1 MPDPLS
7 PFQRL
12 RSVPR
17 KVWIAVGTVGLL
29 ASALTVVVW
38 PSSPAGTPQAAWSAS
53 GGDATRPTAAP
64 VDGTTC
70 AANVPGM
77 ADFTPVAAMDLP
89 ERVNW
94 ANRDPA
100 YAFDRTAGVAGGF
113 DRVGYC
119 LELTGPAGRQWVWTA
134 MAPFTTDAR
143 RLGLPT
149 RGGQIVRQR
158 VSDLEIASNVEG
170 LTTGTGLPGY
180 LEMWPNSYNVGA
192 SGQIPGA
199 SAGRFDADDDLRG
212 AIAYGSFQVHLVAPT
227 RPSTVA
233 PQTVFAV
240 NGFTSKKNKLSLGI
254 GTAPNGHPDW
264 TLSDNAAAFTER
276 RLTVYAR
283 PSVLTLDQHPRDR
296 QLYPR
301 DAENGAAVLVTGK
314 VRDTRV
320 RAVRLKV
327 TSGAEGWEDTLPVT
341 GAADFTFRRRILATL
356 REYRFELHV
365 LGDGLSRRV
374 GLWEGVVAG
383 DVYVIQGQSNAVS
396 AKYRGSSAG
405 EESPFVR
412 SYGSSTA
419 DRTLS
424 GADRGWNYAVSE
436 AIRQPGSVGQWG
448 IRMAHRLSDTYQVP
462 VAVLNGA
469 ENGKP
474 ISFFQRNDAAPG
486 DLATN
491 YGRLRQRLVAAGVIG
506 RVRAVLW
513 YQGESDDD
521 AAARHVAGFT
531 ALLGDWR
538 REIGTDIPGDSRYY
552 VFQVRT
558 SPCGDSSTGQLR
570 EAQRRMR
577 DTLGV
582 TVLSTN
588 GLSGHQGCHFAWEEG
603 YRELGDRVFRVLA
616 HDLYGGPGDGVAAP
630 DPRSAAF
637 ANAERT
643 EVVVQLRDDDPLT
656 VQPGAQA
663 DFRVNGG
670 TVTVTGVAYRDGG
683 RLVLTLSGPADGVSG
698 VSYLG
703 HAGAGPWIVN
713 ATGSGLLA
721 FHNLTIAAGPPPA
734 GGS

>member
-1 MPDPLS
+1 MSDPLS

-29 ASALTVVVW
+29 VCALAVVAW
-38 PSSPAGTPQAAWSAS
+38 PPSPIGTPQAAWSTS
-53 GGDATRPTAAP
+53 GGDPARPTVAP
-64 VDGTTC
+64 VDGTSC

-77 ADFTPVAAMDLP
+77 ADFTPVAAVDLP
-89 ERVNW
+89 VRANW
-94 ANRDPA
+94 ANRNPA
-100 YAFDRTAGVAGGF
+100 YAFDRTAEVARGF

-134 MAPFTTDAR
+134 MAPFAADAS

-149 RGGQIVRQR
+149 RRGQIVRQR

-170 LTTGTGLPGY
+170 LTAGTGLPGY
-180 LEMWPNSYNVGA
+180 LEMWPNSYNAGA

-199 SAGRFDADDDLRG
+199 SDGRFDADDDLRG
-212 AIAYGSFQVHLVAPT
+212 ALGYGSFQVHLVAPT
-227 RPSTVA
+227 RPSSVP

-240 NGFTSKKNKLSLGI
+240 NGFTSQKNPLSVGI
-254 GTAPNGHPDW
+254 GTAPEGHPDW
-264 TLSDNAAAFTER
+264 TLSDNAGAFTER

-283 PSVLTLDQHPRDR
+283 PSVLTLDQRPRDR

-301 DAENGAAVLVTGK
+301 DAGNGAVVPVVGK
-314 VRDTRV
+314 VHDARV

-341 GAADFTFRRRILATL
+341 NGGDFTFRRRIVAAL

-374 GLWEGVVAG
+374 GLWDGVVAG

-405 EESPFVR
+405 EESAFVR

-419 DRTLS
+419 DRTFS
-424 GADRGWNYAVSE
+424 ASDRGWNYAVSE

-474 ISFFQRNDAAPG
+474 ISFFQRNDANPG
-486 DLATN
+486 DIATN
-491 YGRLRQRLVAAGVIG
+491 YGRLRQRLTAAGVIG

-513 YQGESDDD
+513 YQGESDNDN
-521 AAARHVAGFT
+521 ATRHVAGVT
-531 ALLGDWR
+531 ALLSDWR
-538 REIGTDIPGDSRYY
+538 REIGVDIPGGSRYY

-558 SPCGDSSTGQLR
+558 SPCGDSSTGRLR

-577 DTLGV
+577 DSLGV

-588 GLSGHQGCHFAWEEG
+588 GLSGHEGCHFAWEQG
-603 YRELGDRVFRVLA
+603 YRELGDRVFSVLA
-616 HDLYGGPGDGVAAP
+616 HDLYGGPGDGVASP
-630 DPRSAAF
+630 DPRAAAF

-656 VQPGAQA
+656 VQPGAQV
-663 DFRVNGG
+663 DFHVNGS

-683 RLVLTLSGPADGVSG
+683 RLVLTLSGPAAGATG

-703 HAGAGPWIVN
+703 HSGAGPWI
-713 ATGSGLLA
+713 ATSTGAGLLA
-721 FHNLTIAAGPPPA
+721 FHNLPIAGSAPPAAG
-734 GGS
+734 S